1 MTVREWLTMARE
13 QIELAGL
20 PSAKLESEI
29 LLGHALGLERSFLL
43 SHPDEVISELPANA
57 LLGRRLDG
65 EPLAYL
71 LGYREFYGRRFTVNP
86 DVLIPRHE
94 TEEVLEI
101 ALGLPVPA
109 DAVVVDVGTG
119 SGCIA
124 VTSSLE
130 RPKWQ
135 VFATDIS
142 ERAIRVAH
150 QNADALGAS
159 VQFFVADLL
168 EPFVDREF
176 DLVISNPPYIG
187 REEVLESQVAD
198 HEPALALFAEDHG
211 LAVIRKLA
219 GAKGKLKS
227 GGWMVLEMGHE
238 QGAAVARTFNEA
250 GWEAVEVRKDL
261 GGRDRI
267 LVAKAT

>member
-1 MTVREWLTMARE
+1 MARE
-13 QIELAGL
+13 QLALAGI

-29 LLGHALGLERSFLL
+29 LLGHSLGLERPFLL
-43 SHPDEVISELPANA
+43 SHPDEDIAELPANA
-57 LLGRRLDG
+57 LLGRRLSG

-71 LGYREFYGRRFTVNP
+71 LGFREFYGRRFSVNP

-94 TEEVLEI
+94 TEEVVEA
-101 ALGLPVPA
+101 ALGLPLA
-109 DAVVVDVGTG
+109 SDAVVADVGTG

-124 VTSSLE
+124 VTCALE
-130 RPKWQ
+130 WPGWQ

-142 ERAIRVAH
+142 ARAIQVASR
-150 QNADALGAS
+150 NADALGAS

-168 EPFVDREF
+168 ASVADEMF

-187 REEVLESQVAD
+187 REEVLESQVVD
-198 HEPALALFAEDHG
+198 HEPALALFAEDQG
-211 LAVIRKLA
+211 LSIIRRLA
-219 GAKGKLKS
+219 QAKSKLKP

-238 QGAAVARTFNEA
+238 QGEAVASIFREA
-250 GWEAVEVRKDL
+250 GWASVEVRKDL

-267 LVAKAT
+267 LLAKAS